1 LRPIITAALA
11 LAVIAGA
18 SGEAAAGSKSTRVG
32 EIGSL
37 ASQAENAVRGWK
49 LRATLYH
56 AGGGGATGRDSLGCQ
71 PVAMRTVATDPKVI
85 PRRTKLFIAETVGM
99 RMPNGERHD
108 GIWYASD
115 TGGAVKGSK
124 IDLYTG
130 HGRASMSPAMRHN
143 TRTLTVSRAGTF
155 RGCPPP
161 TRTQMAKADTAK
173 G

>member
-1 LRPIITAALA
+1 M
-11 LAVIAGA
+11 
-18 SGEAAAGSKSTRVG
+18 
-32 EIGSL
+32 
-37 ASQAENAVRGWK
+37 
-49 LRATLYH
+49 RATLYH

-99 RMPNGERHD
+99 RLPGGGRHD

-115 TGGAVKGSK
+115 TGGAVRGSK

-130 HGRASMSPAMRHN
+130 HGRASMTPAMRHN

-155 RGCPPP
+155 RGCPPAGGAQFARN
-161 TRTQMAKADTAK
+161 TTGR